1 MENATL
7 YYTKKSLFLQEKD
20 VRNLQ
25 RKIGNFMT
33 KTTKALTK
41 KKTCAI
47 LFASKNNLMRN
58 EWNK

>member
-25 RKIGNFMT
+25 RKIGDFMT

-41 KKTCAI
+41 RKLVLFFLQAKTI
-47 LFASKNNLMRN
+47 
-58 EWNK
+58 